1 MVDVAKNG
9 TQHSGVVAK
18 KESVTNDISNTM
30 NSPGAGRKFN
40 CHSLEQAES

>member
-1 MVDVAKNG
+1 MADGPRDG

-18 KESVTNDISNTM
+18 KESVTNDVSNTM

-40 CHSLEQAES
+40 CHSLEQAQS